1 MMTTLNDEITNALKG
16 KSIVVYEYDGLFKGS
31 NISQKR
37 RISHYFINDANKES
51 FQPKYWSDVQ
61 IKKHTGIIVS
71 VSGYYMDY
79 EGTSISMI
87 VTVDGVGRHV
97 SIKMEDTIELV

>member
-1 MMTTLNDEITNALKG
+1 MMTTLNNEITNALKG
-16 KSIVVYEYDGLFKGS
+16 KSIVIYEYDGLFKGS
-31 NISQKR
+31 NISEKR

-71 VSGYYMDY
+71 VSGYYTGY
-79 EGTSISMI
+79 EGTSISMV
-87 VTVDGVGRHV
+87 VTVNGEGRHV
-97 SIKMEDTIELV
+97 SINMEDTIELV